1 MSHTGCL
8 RTGSFVSWFMK
19 GDPHIPGFFRLH
31 PLIIYNKQLSWIFQC
46 SSRLNQKLV
55 QSNLVGGFNPSENI
69 SQNGNLPPN
78 RGENKK
84 YLKFHHLKMFWT
96 IQNDQARIRSLRLN
110 DPGPNQIDTEGSGVP
125 SFLNHSN
132 QQMIYC
138 KRIPTYPCFAYPR
151 HPQNPKMEGIS
162 S

>member
-1 MSHTGCL
+1 MKGFCHDKKTGSRILSMSHTGCL

-69 SQNGNLPPN
+69 RQNGNLPPN

-110 DPGPNQIDTEGSGVP
+110 DPGEKPDRYWRFWGSQLP
-125 SFLNHSN
+125 ESFKSTNDLL
-132 QQMIYC
+132 
-138 KRIPTYPCFAYPR
+138 
-151 HPQNPKMEGIS
+151 
-162 S
+162 